1 MHFTRLVFFI
11 IVSIILVND
20 FDYDDFDD
28 NDNDEYVYV
37 QGDVDVQGVVD
48 IDEVDVQCDG
58 GREGAA

>member
-11 IVSIILVND
+11 IASIILVND

-37 QGDVDVQGVVD
+37 QGDVDV
-48 IDEVDVQCDG
+48 DEVDVQCDG
-58 GREGAA
+58 GRERAA